1 MQVYS
6 TRQAKA
12 DIDAVYSMGLFEDV
26 HILPQPAEN
35 STVDHPKADVIL
47 NVVERKTAGLS
58 AGGGISATV
67 SPLATAAAI
76 IHLAIWSHAWRLPAI
91 NTCKPALRYLQWPR
105 ACCRG
110 YHQLP

>member
-35 STVDHPKADVIL
+35 STVDHPRADVSL

-67 SPLATAAAI
+67 SSPL
-76 IHLAIWSHAWRLPAI
+76 P
-91 NTCKPALRYLQWPR
+91 
-105 ACCRG
+105 
-110 YHQLP
+110 